1 MTRKSFIVLL
11 FSTAFALSCT
21 ESGAPDVPSDGNKDE
36 IISEVTEV
44 PEVSSSISMNISTD
58 KSCYKPGETV
68 NFTADNMPSEA
79 KVRYRHNDQTILIQ
93 DATATTWQWTAPSED
108 FTGYMVDIFVEKEK
122 GELIYGTIAI
132 DVSSDWTRFPRYGFV
147 GDFDSSKL
155 QDGVIEAEMDFLR
168 RCHINGIQFYDWHNK
183 HHWPLGGTM
192 DKLDEVYNDIA
203 NRPVYTEA
211 LKKYIR
217 VQHEYGMKCMF
228 YNLCFGALDDAAAD
242 GVKDE
247 WYIFKGANHTDKDYH
262 GLPSG
267 WKSSIY
273 VLDPGN
279 EQWQEYLIQ
288 RNNEVYTHFDFD
300 GFHIDQLG
308 YRGDRYDWYSNKVN
322 LPKGYASF
330 IKAMKKAHPDK
341 ALVMNAVGSYGASQI
356 AGTGCMGFLY
366 NECWSSEAE
375 FKDLYNI
382 IKSNDSYSGNKLNTV
397 FAAYMNYEC
406 DNREF
411 NIPGVL
417 LTDAVMFA
425 MGGSHLEL
433 GDHMLCREY
442 FPYQG
447 VRMNEALRT
456 QIIRYYDFMTAYQNL
471 LRGESTAAEINIDMT
486 YTGSAKNVKIASW
499 PPQQGKITTFAKQTD
514 GKQVIHLLNF
524 LSAKDLSWRDLK
536 GDAVEPRLVNSIPV
550 KVKIDKTVK
559 KVWVASPDKHAGAP
573 VELAF
578 EQTKEALSFTVPSLK
593 YWTMIVIE

>member
-1 MTRKSFIVLL
+1 
-11 FSTAFALSCT
+11 
-21 ESGAPDVPSDGNKDE
+21 
-36 IISEVTEV
+36 
-44 PEVSSSISMNISTD
+44 
-58 KSCYKPGETV
+58 
-68 NFTADNMPSEA
+68 
-79 KVRYRHNDQTILIQ
+79 
-93 DATATTWQWTAPSED
+93 
-108 FTGYMVDIFVEKEK
+108 
-122 GELIYGTIAI
+122 
-132 DVSSDWTRFPRYGFV
+132 
-147 GDFDSSKL
+147 
-155 QDGVIEAEMDFLR
+155 
-168 RCHINGIQFYDWHNK
+168 
-183 HHWPLGGTM
+183 M

-288 RNNEVYTHFDFD
+288 RNNEVYAHFDFD

-366 NECWSSEAE
+366 NECWSGEAE
-375 FKDLYNI
+375 YKDLYNI

-536 GDAVEPRLVNSIPV
+536 GDAAEPRLVNSIPV

>member
-1 MTRKSFIVLL
+1 
-11 FSTAFALSCT
+11 
-21 ESGAPDVPSDGNKDE
+21 
-36 IISEVTEV
+36 
-44 PEVSSSISMNISTD
+44 
-58 KSCYKPGETV
+58 
-68 NFTADNMPSEA
+68 
-79 KVRYRHNDQTILIQ
+79 
-93 DATATTWQWTAPSED
+93 
-108 FTGYMVDIFVEKEK
+108 
-122 GELIYGTIAI
+122 
-132 DVSSDWTRFPRYGFV
+132 
-147 GDFDSSKL
+147 
-155 QDGVIEAEMDFLR
+155 
-168 RCHINGIQFYDWHNK
+168 
-183 HHWPLGGTM
+183 M

-288 RNNEVYTHFDFD
+288 RNNEVYAHFDFD

-471 LRGESTAAEINIDMT
+471 LRGESTAAEIKIDIT

-514 GKQVIHLLNF
+514 GKQVIHMLNF
-524 LSAKDLSWRDLK
+524 LSAESLSWRDLK
-536 GDAVEPRLVNSIPV
+536 GDVVEPRLVNSIPV
-550 KVKIDKTVK
+550 EIKTDKTVR

-578 EQTKEALSFTVPSLK
+578 KQTSEAISFTVPSLK
-593 YWTMIVIE
+593 YWTMIVME

>member
-1 MTRKSFIVLL
+1 MTKRTLIALFI
-11 FSTAFALSCT
+11 STAFVLSCT
-21 ESGAPDVPSDGNKDE
+21 KSGPPDDSSDGNKDD

-68 NFTADNMPSEA
+68 NFTADNMPSGA
-79 KVRYRHNDQTILIQ
+79 KIRYRHNDETILIQ
-93 DATATTWQWTAPSED
+93 DATATKWQWTAPAED
-108 FTGYMVDIFVEKEK
+108 FTGYMVDIFVEKGK
-122 GELIYGTIAI
+122 GELIYGTIAV

-155 QDGVIEAEMDFLR
+155 QDGVIESEMDFLR

-288 RNNEVYTHFDFD
+288 RNNEVYAHFDFD

-366 NECWSSEAE
+366 NECWSGEAE
-375 FKDLYNI
+375 YKDLYNI

-536 GDAVEPRLVNSIPV
+536 GDAAEPRLVNSIPV

-573 VELAF
+573 VELTF
-578 EQTKEALSFTVPSLK
+578 EQTKEALSFTIPSLK